1 MKHLWK
7 GAVLKINTNFE
18 GVLIFDKLFWLKPP
32 LAPYCIPK
40 FWTVPK
46 QNFHPFCSN
55 VSLFFIFPDL
65 PEAPGQP
72 KVEQITKDSA
82 TISWTP
88 PDNDGGA
95 PIENY
100 VIEFREQGQT
110 KWQQVRRDEK
120 SPDLTFTVPGLR
132 EETQYEFR
140 VAAENK
146 AGQGPFSKPS
156 EPAKFGELIGQSNL
170 INQLINLLQW

>member
-1 MKHLWK
+1 MCLCTD
-7 GAVLKINTNFE
+7 V
-18 GVLIFDKLFWLKPP
+18 
-32 LAPYCIPK
+32 
-40 FWTVPK
+40 
-46 QNFHPFCSN
+46 
-55 VSLFFIFPDL
+55 

-72 KVEQITKDSA
+72 VVTDITKDTA
-82 TISWTP
+82 TITWQP

-100 VIEFREQGQT
+100 VIEMRAQGDA
-110 KWQQVRRDEK
+110 KWRPVPRDDR
-120 SPDLTFTVPGLR
+120 SPDCKFTIPGLK

-156 EPAKFGELIGQSNL
+156 EPAKFGE
-170 INQLINLLQW
+170 